1 MPPVQENNPADP
13 TSPPHI
19 AAASGSYTSNYR
31 AHQRLSSSQRTFW
44 PVWEFGQKLLAEAG
58 IAAEDLHPPGTAAW
72 VALDDD
78 DPAKIL
84 ACVLDSPHHTARVE
98 AGQVAMAAASRAV
111 SAAADWGQVA
121 RETVALQSFRT
132 SRPWAKRVVAS

>member
-1 MPPVQENNPADP
+1 M
-13 TSPPHI
+13 
-19 AAASGSYTSNYR
+19 
-31 AHQRLSSSQRTFW
+31 
-44 PVWEFGQKLLAEAG
+44 LAEAG

-98 AGQVAMAAASRAV
+98 AAQAALDEATRAV
-111 SAAADWGQVA
+111 SAAADWRQIA
-121 RETVALQSFRT
+121 RESFARSSFRAAHLE
-132 SRPWAKRVVAS
+132 AKRVAS